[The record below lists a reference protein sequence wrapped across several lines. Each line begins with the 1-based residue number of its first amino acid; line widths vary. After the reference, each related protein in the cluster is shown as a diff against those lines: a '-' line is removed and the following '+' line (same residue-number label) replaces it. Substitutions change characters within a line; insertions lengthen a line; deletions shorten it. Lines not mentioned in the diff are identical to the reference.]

1 MGGRYKPPR
10 GQPRKFRSGEH
21 LIKCLS
27 EFCEAIVEHGYNK
40 LPSRSNFCRWYA
52 DQCKQS
58 ISTRTVWLSM
68 TQYYPGIKDDAM
80 ELISDVLVQGA
91 ALGKWNS
98 TMVIFALKNWCHWSE
113 KKDTAVGADVIGA
126 GGTSESKQITF
137 TFEVIDKVEG
147 KNEQS

>member
-1 MGGRYKPPR
+1 MGKYKAPR

-52 DQCKQS
+52 DQCNQPV
-58 ISTRTVWLSM
+58 STRTVWLSM
-68 TQYYPGIKDDAM
+68 TEYYPEVKSDAM

-98 TMVIFALKNWCHWSE
+98 TMVIFALKNWCHWKD
-113 KKDTAVGADVIGA
+113 KKDADIIGDGSGANSS
-126 GGTSESKQITF
+126 GGGREITF
-137 TFEVIDKVEG
+137 TFEVVDKVEG

>member
-1 MGGRYKPPR
+1 
-10 GQPRKFRSGEH
+10 
-21 LIKCLS
+21 LS

-98 TMVIFALKNWCHWSE
+98 TMVIFALKNWCHWSDRKE
-113 KKDTAVGADVIGA
+113 PEQESADELTVRVLSIAELTGEEA
-126 GGTSESKQITF
+126 E
-137 TFEVIDKVEG
+137 
-147 KNEQS
+147 